1 MLGYPIFRPTH
12 WVNGWTQKQCS
23 KVGEDL
29 RLLEGY
35 ARALWKG
42 GYASLLEELD
52 SEPCLGRKEAILQ
65 GDTHAGFPWPPEW
78 EEHEAREALLEE
90 FRGKFEAEELKDP
103 WTFRGREKRCAQQI
117 CRDTGARE
125 LTGPLNSLCSDSS
138 FSFQLTWDEYPNW

>member
-1 MLGYPIFRPTH
+1 M
-12 WVNGWTQKQCS
+12 
-23 KVGEDL
+23 GEDL

-90 FRGKFEAEELKDP
+90 FRGKFEVEELKDP
-103 WTFRGREKRCAQQI
+103 WTFRGREKGCKMRAADLQGYRCQRTYWAF
-117 CRDTGARE
+117 E
-125 LTGPLNSLCSDSS
+125 
-138 FSFQLTWDEYPNW
+138 